1 MPRTARLPRLA
12 SNPRRRW
19 PPPSVDLGSNL
30 LSAHVLVLDAD
41 EDIGPWM
48 RDALLDA
55 GLTCELVRESEDAGR
70 RIGTQRPS
78 LVVIPIGQIQRW
90 AALLNELDQVS
101 VGVPVLGAVSRDAS
115 IDFTAALALGVTD
128 LVTYPC
134 STEDLVIR
142 VASSMRRN
150 ERVPEKVEPA
160 SPMAT
165 LRSVTEAAE
174 QALVRTETAAARVSR
189 SEEREHLRA
198 ARDALAHSLQV
209 ILGTMIGNTE
219 ASGHGREGHAQ
230 LSAQL
235 SRKLTTALGWP
246 AARVRGIEL
255 AAMFGDIG
263 LLAVQG
269 PLLGV
274 NGALTEQTLELVRT
288 HPDTSAEI
296 LEPLSHVGVP
306 VAAVRAHHE
315 RLDGSGYPKGLRGR
329 QVPFGAQILGVVDCY
344 AAMVRPRPHRSAL
357 SPEAALA
364 ELRDQA
370 AAGRLS
376 ARLVELVHELVAGG
390 TITAP
395 PNGSTAPRHPVSGRP
410 RPTVAANQANRPAP
424 EGMLGRRPQGPGQT
438 IA

>member
-1 MPRTARLPRLA
+1 
-12 SNPRRRW
+12 
-19 PPPSVDLGSNL
+19 LGSNL

-41 EDIGPWM
+41 DDIGPWM

-55 GLTCELVRESEDAGR
+55 GLPCELVRESEDAGR
-70 RIGTQRPS
+70 RIGTQPPS
-78 LVVIPIGQIQRW
+78 LVVIPIDQIQRW
-90 AALLNELDQVS
+90 AALLNELDQVA
-101 VGVPVLGAVSRDAS
+101 VGVPVLGAVSREAS

-134 STEDLVIR
+134 STEDLVVR
-142 VASSMRRN
+142 VASSMRGTRRN
-150 ERVPEKVEPA
+150 DRVPEKVEPA
-160 SPMAT
+160 SPLAT

-174 QALVRTETAAARVSR
+174 QALLRTETAAARVSR

-246 AARVRGIEL
+246 AARVRGMEL

-263 LLAVQG
+263 LLAVPG

-274 NGALTEQTLELVRT
+274 NGPLTEQTLELVRT
-288 HPDTSAEI
+288 HADTSAEI

-306 VAAVRAHHE
+306 VASVRAHHE

-329 QVPFGAQILGVVDCY
+329 QVPFGAQILAVVDCY
-344 AAMVRPRPHRSAL
+344 AAMVRPRPHRPAL
-357 SPEAALA
+357 SQEAALT

-376 ARLVELVHELVAGG
+376 ARLVDLLHELVAGG
-390 TITAP
+390 AITAP
-395 PNGSTAPRHPVSGRP
+395 PNGRAAPRHPVSGVARP
-410 RPTVAANQANRPAP
+410 RPTVAANHPTP
-424 EGMLGRRPQGPGQT
+424 EGMRGRKQQGPGQP

>member
-1 MPRTARLPRLA
+1 
-12 SNPRRRW
+12 
-19 PPPSVDLGSNL
+19 L

-41 EDIGPWM
+41 DAIGPWM

-55 GLTCELVRESEDAGR
+55 GLTCELVREPEDAGR
-70 RIGTQRPS
+70 RLVTQRPS
-78 LVVIPIGQIQRW
+78 LVVVPIGQIQLW
-90 AALLNELDQVS
+90 AVLLNELDQVA

-115 IDFTAALALGVTD
+115 IDFTAALTLGVTD

-134 STEDLVIR
+134 STEDLVVR
-142 VASSMRRN
+142 VASSMRGTRRN
-150 ERVPEKVEPA
+150 DRVPEKVEPA
-160 SPMAT
+160 SPLAT

-174 QALVRTETAAARVSR
+174 QALLRTETAAARVSR

-230 LSAQL
+230 LSARL

-246 AARVRGIEL
+246 AARVRGMEL

-263 LLAVQG
+263 LLAVPG

-274 NGALTEQTLELVRT
+274 NGPLAEQTLELVRT

-329 QVPFGAQILGVVDCY
+329 QVPFGAQILAVVDCY
-344 AAMVRPRPHRSAL
+344 AAMVRPRPHRL
-357 SPEAALA
+357 ELPQEAALA
-364 ELRDQA
+364 ALREEA

-376 ARLVELVHELVAGG
+376 ARLVDLLHEVVADGG
-390 TITAP
+390 LGVSR
-395 PNGSTAPRHPVSGRP
+395 NGRAARHPVSGGHP
-410 RPTVAANQANRPAP
+410 RPAVAVTRPAP
-424 EGMLGRRPQGPGQT
+424 ERARGRRHQSPGQP
-438 IA
+438 IG

>member
-1 MPRTARLPRLA
+1 
-12 SNPRRRW
+12 
-19 PPPSVDLGSNL
+19 L

-41 EDIGPWM
+41 DAIGSWM

-55 GLTCELVRESEDAGR
+55 GLNCELVREPEDAGR
-70 RIGTQRPS
+70 RLVTQRPS
-78 LVVIPIGQIQRW
+78 LVVVPVGQIQLW
-90 AALLNELDQVS
+90 AALLNELDQVA

-115 IDFTAALALGVTD
+115 IDFTAALTLGVTD

-134 STEDLVIR
+134 STEDLVVR
-142 VASSMRRN
+142 VASSMRGTRRN
-150 ERVPEKVEPA
+150 DRVPEKVEPA
-160 SPMAT
+160 SPLAT

-174 QALVRTETAAARVSR
+174 QALLRTETAAARVSR

-246 AARVRGIEL
+246 AARVRGMEL

-263 LLAVQG
+263 LLAVPG

-274 NGALTEQTLELVRT
+274 NGPLAEQTLELVRT

-329 QVPFGAQILGVVDCY
+329 QVPFGAQILAVVDCY
-344 AAMVRPRPHRSAL
+344 AAMVRPRPHRL
-357 SPEAALA
+357 ELPQEAALA
-364 ELRDQA
+364 ALREEA

-376 ARLVELVHELVAGG
+376 ARLVDLLHEVVAAGG
-390 TITAP
+390 LGVSR
-395 PNGSTAPRHPVSGRP
+395 NGRAARYPVSGGHP
-410 RPTVAANQANRPAP
+410 RPAVAVTHPAP
-424 EGMLGRRPQGPGQT
+424 ERARGRRHQSPGRP
-438 IA
+438 IG

>member
-1 MPRTARLPRLA
+1 
-12 SNPRRRW
+12 
-19 PPPSVDLGSNL
+19 L

-41 EDIGPWM
+41 DAIGSWM

-55 GLTCELVRESEDAGR
+55 GLNCELVREPEDAGR
-70 RIGTQRPS
+70 RLVTQCPS
-78 LVVIPIGQIQRW
+78 LVVVPVGQIQLW
-90 AALLNELDQVS
+90 AALLNELDQVA

-115 IDFTAALALGVTD
+115 IDFTAALTLGVTD

-134 STEDLVIR
+134 STEDLVVR
-142 VASSMRRN
+142 VASSMRGTRRN
-150 ERVPEKVEPA
+150 DRVPEKVEPA
-160 SPMAT
+160 SPLAT

-174 QALVRTETAAARVSR
+174 QALLRTETAAARVSR

-246 AARVRGIEL
+246 AARVRGMEL

-263 LLAVQG
+263 LLAVPG

-274 NGALTEQTLELVRT
+274 NGPLAEQTLELVRT

-329 QVPFGAQILGVVDCY
+329 QVPFGAQILAVVDCY
-344 AAMVRPRPHRSAL
+344 AAMVRPRPHRL
-357 SPEAALA
+357 ELPQEAALA
-364 ELRDQA
+364 ALREEA

-376 ARLVELVHELVAGG
+376 ARLVDLLHEVVAAGG
-390 TITAP
+390 LGVSR
-395 PNGSTAPRHPVSGRP
+395 NGRAVRYPVSGGHP
-410 RPTVAANQANRPAP
+410 RPAVAVTHPVP
-424 EGMLGRRPQGPGQT
+424 ERARGRRHQSPGRP
-438 IA
+438 IG

>member
-1 MPRTARLPRLA
+1 M
-12 SNPRRRW
+12 
-19 PPPSVDLGSNL
+19 
-30 LSAHVLVLDAD
+30 SAHVLVLDAD
-41 EDIGPWM
+41 DDIGPWM

-70 RIGTQRPS
+70 RIVTQRPS
-78 LVVIPIGQIQRW
+78 LVVIPIGQIQLW
-90 AALLNELDQVS
+90 AALLNELDQVA

-134 STEDLVIR
+134 STEDLVVR
-142 VASSMRRN
+142 VASSMRGTRRN
-150 ERVPEKVEPA
+150 DRVPEKVEPA
-160 SPMAT
+160 SPLAT

-174 QALVRTETAAARVSR
+174 QALLRTETAAARVSR

-230 LSAQL
+230 LSGQL

-246 AARVRGIEL
+246 AARVRGMEL

-263 LLAVQG
+263 LLAVPG

-274 NGALTEQTLELVRT
+274 NGPLAEQTLELVRT

-329 QVPFGAQILGVVDCY
+329 QVPFGAQILAVVDCY
-344 AAMVRPRPHRSAL
+344 AAMVRPRPHRL
-357 SPEAALA
+357 ELPQEAALA
-364 ELRDQA
+364 ALREQA

-376 ARLVELVHELVAGG
+376 ARLVDLLHEVVAGG
-390 TITAP
+390 GLGAAR
-395 PNGSTAPRHPVSGRP
+395 NGKAARHPVSGGPHP
-410 RPTVAANQANRPAP
+410 RPTVAATHPAP
-424 EGMLGRRPQGPGQT
+424 ERAGGRRHQSPGRP
-438 IA
+438 IG

>member
-1 MPRTARLPRLA
+1 
-12 SNPRRRW
+12 
-19 PPPSVDLGSNL
+19 LGSNL

-41 EDIGPWM
+41 DDIGPWM

-55 GLTCELVRESEDAGR
+55 GLACELVRASEDAGR

-90 AALLNELDQVS
+90 AALLNELDQVA

-134 STEDLVIR
+134 STEDLVVR
-142 VASSMRRN
+142 VASSMRGTRRN
-150 ERVPEKVEPA
+150 DRVPEKVEPA
-160 SPMAT
+160 SPLAT

-246 AARVRGIEL
+246 AARVRGMEL

-263 LLAVQG
+263 LLAVPG

-274 NGALTEQTLELVRT
+274 NGALTEQTLDLVRT
-288 HPDTSAEI
+288 HSDTSAEI

-344 AAMVRPRPHRSAL
+344 AAMVRPRPHRPAL
-357 SPEAALA
+357 SSEAALA

-376 ARLVELVHELVAGG
+376 GRLVDLLHELVAGG
-390 TITAP
+390 AIAAP
-395 PNGSTAPRHPVSGRP
+395 PNGSTAPRHPVSGGRP
-410 RPTVAANQANRPAP
+410 RPAVAANQANRPAP
-424 EGMLGRRPQGPGQT
+424 EGTRGRRQQGPGRP

>member
-1 MPRTARLPRLA
+1 
-12 SNPRRRW
+12 
-19 PPPSVDLGSNL
+19 
-30 LSAHVLVLDAD
+30 
-41 EDIGPWM
+41 M

-55 GLTCELVRESEDAGR
+55 GLACELARESEDAGR
-70 RIGTQRPS
+70 RIGNQRPS
-78 LVVIPIGQIQRW
+78 LVVIPIGQIQQW
-90 AALLNELDQVS
+90 AALLNELDQVA

-134 STEDLVIR
+134 STEDLVVR
-142 VASSMRRN
+142 VASSMRGTRRN
-150 ERVPEKVEPA
+150 DRVPEKVEPA
-160 SPMAT
+160 SPLAT

-246 AARVRGIEL
+246 AARVRGMEL

-263 LLAVQG
+263 LLAVPG
-269 PLLGV
+269 TLLGV
-274 NGALTEQTLELVRT
+274 NGALTEQTLELVHS

-357 SPEAALA
+357 SSQAALA

-370 AAGRLS
+370 VAGRLS
-376 ARLVELVHELVAGG
+376 ARLVDLLHELAAGDA
-390 TITAP
+390 ITAA

-410 RPTVAANQANRPAP
+410 RPAIAANQANRPAP
-424 EGMLGRRPQGPGQT
+424 EGTRGRRQQGPGQT
-438 IA
+438 IG